1 MDIKELHIGRPI
13 RIRTE
18 DDIYDSYISAITL
31 TDENFVYFKSGT
43 LRNTLLDKL
52 KQNEKNVGDKLD
64 TLGGTIKGDLTIL
77 GEISNE
83 AFEEFGSMAITSG
96 LKEGRLPVLNHI
108 ELNTLEAFSGFRY
121 CLGCTVNGETITNG
135 YFLQLIYTETTYRI
149 QIHIGA
155 ASGKIRYRIMNAG
168 IWEDFASIGKQIT
181 VGQEEPTNE
190 FIGNKRVY
198 VKRLDI
204 GNLPNA
210 TVKSVDHGLS
220 NVKIERLEGVATNNG
235 LQALPLPFASE
246 QDASSSIRLQSW
258 GSYVSVYTGRDR
270 SEFTGVVDIY
280 YTKN

>member
-1 MDIKELHIGRPI
+1 MDKIPFVDGTKTQEAYVTINEQNYSVTPAVWTGTTPVSALNLNNMQNNIEEAIGI
-13 RIRTE
+13 LEGAI
-18 DDIYDSYISAITL
+18 DIL
-31 TDENFVYFKSGT
+31 
-43 LRNTLLDKL
+43 
-52 KQNEKNVGDKLD
+52 
-64 TLGGTIKGDLTIL
+64 
-77 GEISNE
+77 
-83 AFEEFGSMAITSG
+83 EESINSTG
-96 LKEGRLPVLNHI
+96 LVEGRLPTLNNV
-108 ELNTLEAFSGFRY
+108 ELNTLEAFNGFRY
-121 CLGCTVNGETITNG
+121 IVGCTVNGETITNG

-181 VGQEEPTNE
+181 VGQEEPTSE

-246 QDASSSIRLQSW
+246 QDVSSSIRLQSW